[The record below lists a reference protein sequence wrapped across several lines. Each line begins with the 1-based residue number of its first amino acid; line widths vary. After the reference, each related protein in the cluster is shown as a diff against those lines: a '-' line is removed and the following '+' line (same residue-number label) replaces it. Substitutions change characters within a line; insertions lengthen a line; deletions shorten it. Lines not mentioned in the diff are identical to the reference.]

1 MDSGQL
7 FKHWSIPQA
16 IFKQIHFCTTSSC
29 RFSSLKETA
38 LIAVVPAHPGSAAAT
53 GSSGRLLRHRHIQQ
67 GRTST
72 PPNLRKTSRR
82 DPLKLPG
89 QGVLIISCPLFG
101 YRHFPFIFLF
111 TNGRHW
117 PETWIIPAKHPNRGI
132 LFACLHPHMYL
143 CLYLSICIC
152 FAICLENPSVHPAVF
167 CTFLHYVV
175 ICFVPCARGIS
186 RRVYEEIASIR
197 IHCWSICFHVGENH
211 VVLGISTPI

>member
-117 PETWIIPAKHPNRGI
+117 PETWKITKLRKSW
-132 LFACLHPHMYL
+132 L
-143 CLYLSICIC
+143 
-152 FAICLENPSVHPAVF
+152 
-167 CTFLHYVV
+167 
-175 ICFVPCARGIS
+175 S
-186 RRVYEEIASIR
+186 RRAPNPIRFWAGAQPDKVLKNKNQPCLDDQVDLSFLNLIGIRGASP
-197 IHCWSICFHVGENH
+197 FP
-211 VVLGISTPI
+211 ISGGCHFLFISLYASG